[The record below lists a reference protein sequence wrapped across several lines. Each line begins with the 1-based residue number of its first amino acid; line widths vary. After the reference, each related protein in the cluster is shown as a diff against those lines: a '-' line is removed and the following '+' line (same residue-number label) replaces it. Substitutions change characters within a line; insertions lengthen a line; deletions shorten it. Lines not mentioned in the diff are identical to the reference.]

1 MTELDIINSMLAQ
14 VGEAPVTSAES
25 LHPSVVSAK
34 NVLKNVNAAEQ
45 GKGWYFNTERNRVLL
60 PNTTGEI
67 LIPTGTLVLDSEDA
81 DDKLIMRGRVLYDNK
96 NFTTIIN
103 RPVKVMRIV
112 RVDYEDLPPT
122 AAEYI
127 RAQAAYKF
135 FVEEDGEGNKYAA
148 LLNDVQMAYARLNAE
163 HIRIVGSNA
172 LVAPRVREALYPYVT
187 RRRY

>member
-1 MTELDIINSMLAQ
+1 MTELEIINSMLAQ
-14 VGEAPVTSAES
+14 VGESPVTSAES

-34 NVLKNVNAAEQ
+34 NVLKNVNTAEQ
-45 GKGWYFNTERNRVLL
+45 GRGWYFNTERNRVLL
-60 PNTTGEI
+60 PNTTGEV
-67 LIPTGTLVLDSEDA
+67 LVPPGTLLIDSEDP
-81 DDKLIMRGRVLYDNK
+81 DDKLVQRGRVLYDNK

-103 RPVKVMRIV
+103 RPVKVRRIV

-127 RAQAAYKF
+127 RAQAVYKF

-148 LLNDVQMAYARLNAE
+148 LLSDVQNAYARLNAE
-163 HIRIVGSNA
+163 HIRVVGSNA
-172 LVAPRVREALYPYVT
+172 LSAPRVREAMYPFVN